1 MKAKVIKRN
10 FGPYTNCNIK
20 KKELNGVCVVISSSV
35 ECWRAWV
42 TAIQADIDYD
52 NGVVKKK
59 HLGDCYCTPVYV

>member
-35 ECWRAWV
+35 EC
-42 TAIQADIDYD
+42 
-52 NGVVKKK
+52 
-59 HLGDCYCTPVYV
+59 